1 MMLPQ
6 LLRRALLPLALL
18 GFVRTSTAQVYTQT
32 DPLAH
37 TFSIVARDPQTGDMA
52 VAVQSHWFS
61 VGTSVSWAEAGV
73 GAVATQSFTN
83 KSFGPRG
90 LALLKSGKSA
100 QETLDELLRTDESRE
115 VRQVA
120 VIDNQGRV
128 ATHTGAKC
136 IDMAGHQQGP
146 QFSVQANMMLT
157 NKVPA
162 AMASAYEQN
171 AKLPFAERVV
181 SALDAAQAAGGDVRG
196 RQSAALL
203 VVRGKPGAGVWEDR
217 AIDLRV
223 DDAADPLKELSR
235 LLRLH
240 RAYEHMNA
248 GDLAV
253 EKNDVPGAIRE
264 YEAAEKLFPQ
274 NLEMKYWH
282 AISLANKQQVPQAM
296 KLLQPIF
303 KQDPNWRTLTERL
316 PKVGLLTVS
325 AAELKQ
331 ILSL

>member
-1 MMLPQ
+1 MKRLYC
-6 LLRRALLPLALL
+6 ALLLLAGLA
-18 GFVRTSTAQVYTQT
+18 RPAAAQVYRTT

-37 TFSIVARDPQTGDMA
+37 TYSIVARDPATGDLA

-73 GAVATQSFTN
+73 GAIATQSFTN

-90 LALLKSGKSA
+90 LALLRAGKTA
-100 QETLDELLRTDESRE
+100 QQALDELLSTDDGRD

-120 VIDNQGRV
+120 IVDSKGNV

-136 IDMAGHQQGP
+136 IDFAGHRQGT

-157 NKVPA
+157 EKVPA
-162 AMASAYEQN
+162 AMQRAFEAG
-171 AKLPFAERVV
+171 AKLPLPERMLA
-181 SALDAAQAAGGDVRG
+181 ALDAAQGAGGDVRG

-203 VVRGKPGAGVWEDR
+203 VVRAKPGAGVWEDR
-217 AIDLRV
+217 LVDLRV
-223 DDAADPLKELSR
+223 DDAAEPLKELRR
-235 LLRLH
+235 LLSLH

-264 YEAAEKLFPQ
+264 YEAAEKLFPN
-274 NLEMKYWH
+274 NLEMRYWH
-282 AISLANKQQVPQAM
+282 AISLANKEQVPAAL
-296 KLLQPIF
+296 KLLAPIF
-303 KQDPNWRTLTERL
+303 RQEPNWRELTERL

-325 AAELKQ
+325 AAELRQ
-331 ILSL
+331 ILALR

>member
-1 MMLPQ
+1 ML
-6 LLRRALLPLALL
+6 LSRFRFLLPLVLL
-18 GFVRTSTAQVYTQT
+18 GMARPAAAQVYSST

-61 VGTSVSWAEAGV
+61 VGTSVSWGEAGV
-73 GAVATQSFTN
+73 GVVATQSFTN
-83 KSFGPRG
+83 RSFGMRG
-90 LALLKSGKSA
+90 LALLKSGKTA
-100 QETLDELLRTDESRE
+100 QETLDELLRTDEGRD

-120 VIDNQGRV
+120 ILDNQGRV
-128 ATHTGAKC
+128 ATHTGQKC
-136 IDMAGHQQGP
+136 IDMAGHQQGK
-146 QFSVQANMMLT
+146 QFSVQANMMLNNT
-157 NKVPA
+157 VPA
-162 AMASAYEQN
+162 AMAKAYEQN

-181 SALDAAQAAGGDVRG
+181 AALNAAQAAGGDIRG

-203 VVRGKPGAGVWEDR
+203 VVRGKATAAPWEDR
-217 AIDLRV
+217 LIDLRV
-223 DDAADPLKELSR
+223 DDAAEPLRELGR
-235 LLRLH
+235 LLSLH

-264 YEAAEKLFPQ
+264 YQAAEKLFPA

-282 AISLANKQQVPQAM
+282 AISLANKQQVPAAM
-296 KLLQPIF
+296 KLLGSIF
-303 KQDPNWRTLTERL
+303 KQDPNWRTLTQRL

-325 AAELKQ
+325 EAEMKQ
-331 ILSL
+331 ILNLK

>member
-1 MMLPQ
+1 MKRLYC
-6 LLRRALLPLALL
+6 ALLLLAGLA
-18 GFVRTSTAQVYTQT
+18 RPAAAQVYRTT

-37 TFSIVARDPQTGDMA
+37 TYSIVARDPATGDLA

-73 GAVATQSFTN
+73 GAIATQSFTN

-90 LALLKSGKSA
+90 LALLRAGKTA
-100 QETLDELLRTDESRE
+100 QQALDELLSTDDGRD

-120 VIDNQGRV
+120 IVDSKGNV

-136 IDMAGHQQGP
+136 IDFAGHRQGT

-157 NKVPA
+157 EKVPA
-162 AMASAYEQN
+162 AMQQAFEAG
-171 AKLPFAERVV
+171 AKLPLPERMLA
-181 SALDAAQAAGGDVRG
+181 ALDAAQGAGGDVRG

-203 VVRGKPGAGVWEDR
+203 VVRAKPGAGVWEDR
-217 AIDLRV
+217 LVDLRV
-223 DDAADPLKELSR
+223 DDAAEPLKELRR
-235 LLRLH
+235 LLSLH

-264 YEAAEKLFPQ
+264 YEAAEKLFPN
-274 NLEMKYWH
+274 NLEMRYWH
-282 AISLANKQQVPQAM
+282 AISLANKEQVPAAL
-296 KLLQPIF
+296 KLLAPIF
-303 KQDPNWRTLTERL
+303 RQEPNWRELTGRL
-316 PKVGLLTVS
+316 PNVGLLTVS

-331 ILSL
+331 ILSLK

>member
-1 MMLPQ
+1 MN
-6 LLRRALLPLALL
+6 RFLLPAFALCLALL
-18 GFVRTSTAQVYTQT
+18 QPAAAQIYRAT

-37 TFSIVARDPQTGDMA
+37 TYSIVARDPATGELA

-100 QETLDELLRTDESRE
+100 QQALDELLRTDEGRD

-120 VIDNQGRV
+120 IVDNQGRV

-136 IDMAGHQQGP
+136 IDYAGHQQGK

-157 NKVPA
+157 DKVPA
-162 AMASAYEQN
+162 AMARAFEQN
-171 AKLPFAERVV
+171 AQLPLPERLLA
-181 SALDAAQAAGGDVRG
+181 ALEGAQGAGGDIRG

-203 VVRGKPGAGVWEDR
+203 VVRGQASAEPWTDR
-217 AIDLRV
+217 LVDLRV
-223 DDAADPLKELSR
+223 DDSAEPLRELGR
-235 LLRLH
+235 LLRLR

-274 NLEMKYWH
+274 NLEMQYWH
-282 AISLANKQQVPQAM
+282 AISLANKQRLPEAM
-296 KLLQPIF
+296 KLLRPIF
-303 KQDPNWRTLTERL
+303 KQEPNWRTLTERL
-316 PKVGLLTVS
+316 PKVGLLTLTDD
-325 AAELKQ
+325 ELKQ
-331 ILSL
+331 VLSTK

>member
-1 MMLPQ
+1 MKR
-6 LLRRALLPLALL
+6 LLLLLLLLGLPLL
-18 GFVRTSTAQVYTQT
+18 VRPVQAQIYSAAE
-32 DPLAH
+32 PLAH
-37 TFSIVARDPQTGDMA
+37 TYSIVARDPLTGDLA

-73 GAVATQSFTN
+73 GAIATQSFTN

-100 QETLDELLRTDESRE
+100 RETLDELLRTDEGRE

-120 VIDNQGRV
+120 IVDAKGRV
-128 ATHTGAKC
+128 ATHTGSKC
-136 IDMAGHQQGP
+136 IDMAGHRQGN
-146 QFSVQANMMLT
+146 QFSVQANMMLKNT
-157 NKVPA
+157 VPD
-162 AMASAYEQN
+162 AMAQAFEANPQ
-171 AKLPFAERVV
+171 LPLPERLLT
-181 SALDAAQAAGGDVRG
+181 ALDAAQAQGGDIRG

-203 VVRGKPGAGVWEDR
+203 VVRAKATAAPWTDR
-217 AIDLRV
+217 LIDLRV
-223 DDAADPLKELSR
+223 DDSAEPLRELGR

-253 EKNDVPGAIRE
+253 EKNDIPLALRE

-282 AISLANKQQVPQAM
+282 AISLANKQQVPEAL
-296 KLLQPIF
+296 KLLKPIF

-325 AAELKQ
+325 EAELKQ
-331 ILSL
+331 ILALK

>member
-1 MMLPQ
+1 MKRLYC
-6 LLRRALLPLALL
+6 ALLLLAGLARPA
-18 GFVRTSTAQVYTQT
+18 VAQVYRTT

-37 TFSIVARDPQTGDMA
+37 TYSIVARDPATGDLA

-73 GAVATQSFTN
+73 GAIATQSFTN

-90 LALLKSGKSA
+90 LALLRAGKTA
-100 QETLDELLRTDESRE
+100 QQALDELLSTDEGRD

-120 VIDNQGRV
+120 IVDSKGNV

-136 IDMAGHQQGP
+136 IDFAGHRQGT

-157 NKVPA
+157 EKVPA
-162 AMASAYEQN
+162 AMQQAFEAGT
-171 AKLPFAERVV
+171 KLPLPERMLA
-181 SALDAAQAAGGDVRG
+181 ALDAAQAAGGDVRG

-203 VVRGKPGAGVWEDR
+203 VVRAKPGAGIWEDR
-217 AIDLRV
+217 LVDLRV
-223 DDAADPLKELSR
+223 DDAAEPLKELRR
-235 LLRLH
+235 LLSLH

-264 YEAAEKLFPQ
+264 YEAAERLFPN
-274 NLEMKYWH
+274 NLEMRYWH
-282 AISLANKQQVPQAM
+282 AISLANKEQVPAAL
-296 KLLQPIF
+296 KLLAPIF
-303 KQDPNWRTLTERL
+303 RQEPNWRELTGRL
-316 PKVGLLTVS
+316 PNVGLLTVS

-331 ILSL
+331 ILSLK